1 VRIFHTRT
9 SYNLLHELIIHHT
22 SDPIK
27 NFQQPLTGLHAHQFK
42 QDGHPQKATLLAPF
56 FSHVEE
62 LRQGV

>member
-1 VRIFHTRT
+1 VFV
-9 SYNLLHELIIHHT
+9 NALGPPMPLGT

>member
-1 VRIFHTRT
+1 MP
-9 SYNLLHELIIHHT
+9 SGT